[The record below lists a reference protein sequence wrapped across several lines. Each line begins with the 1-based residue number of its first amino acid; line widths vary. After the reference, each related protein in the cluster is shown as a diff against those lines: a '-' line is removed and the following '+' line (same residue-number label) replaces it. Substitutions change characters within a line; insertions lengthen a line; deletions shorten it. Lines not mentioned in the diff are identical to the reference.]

1 MSSRVPGA
9 GIVPPAG
16 GGASLPVTSALL
28 KGDGAGGAAAATAGT
43 DYPGLATNNVFAA
56 GVALEIRTQ
65 GGGANDYVKIG
76 PFGGINAQSNSVGG
90 RWSLATINGYDGLWL
105 GADAVVAWNS
115 VANLNGGAKDTSLE
129 RSAAGWLSPAG
140 GVYPSGSTPGG
151 FELRQVASGGTPGT
165 NAARIYAKDN
175 GGTAEIFV
183 LDEAG
188 NETQISPHAANAP
201 FAADLADPFPH
212 VIHERNAYVGVE
224 RFINI
229 SRLAYLVQALL
240 PHEKIVV
247 ERDLPQSEWLDWD
260 AVQVEHQN
268 RYNAERAAEI
278 EAREKAIRHAA
289 LARRASLT
297 LAHMR
302 AAAKAAGESQ
312 AEIDKLE
319 LDPEVVAKLQPF
331 AADLEAA
338 RAEIPNRVRPQADV
352 RKPAPAWLQP
362 RMRDDYDNTRKPKLN
377 WKQRLLAW
385 LMK

>member
-1 MSSRVPGA
+1 MA
-9 GIVPPAG
+9 PPARGPRVQQSG
-16 GGASLPVTSALL
+16 GGASLPATSALL

-56 GVALEIRTQ
+56 GVVLEVRTQ
-65 GGGANDYVKIG
+65 GGGSGDWVKIG

-165 NAARIYAKDN
+165 NAARLYAKDN
-175 GGTAEIFV
+175 GGTAEV
-183 LDEAG
+183 YVKDEAG

-201 FAADLADPFPH
+201 FAADLTDPFPH

-247 ERDLPQSEWLDWD
+247 ERDLPQSEWLDW
-260 AVQVEHQN
+260 QTEQN
-268 RYNAERAAEI
+268 KLQAAYMAARAAEI
-278 EAREKAIRHAA
+278 EAREKDISKAA
-289 LARRASLT
+289 RARRASIILN
-297 LAHMR
+297 HVR
-302 AAAKAAGESQ
+302 AEAKAAGVEQ

-319 LDPEVVAKLQPF
+319 LAPEIVAELEPL
-331 AADLEAA
+331 AADLETA
-338 RAEIPNRVRPQADV
+338 RAEIPNRVRPVADI
-352 RKPAPAWLQP
+352 RKPAPAWLKP
-362 RMRDDYDNTRKPKLN
+362 RMADDYDNTRKPSPN
-377 WKQRLLAW
+377 WKQRLFAW
-385 LMK
+385 LLK